1 MKILMITGSPRRKGT
16 SNTLAAR
23 FEEGALAAGP
33 HRGTVR
39 RSPGQSRWL
48 QSLLLLPQARR

>member
-23 FEEGALAAGP
+23 FEEGALAAATPWNGST
-33 HRGTVR
+33 RLG
-39 RSPGQSRWL
+39 L
-48 QSLLLLPQARR
+48 K